1 MLDALLPSE
10 SGHIVGAEILEGLF
24 LTSVIWSLGAG
35 LLEEDRITFD
45 NYIKRLSALPQNPSE
60 GSVVGAGEVPIAY
73 PTLYEYYFDLK
84 KEKWI
89 PWHDIVPE
97 YVHDPTVKFSEILVP
112 TLDTVRTTWL
122 LSLMVNIKRP
132 VVLVGETGTSKT
144 ATTANFLRSLDKDTT
159 VSLTVSM
166 REFRLKVVIVL

>member
-10 SGHIVGAEILEGLF
+10 SGHVVGTETLEGLF

-35 LLEEDRITFD
+35 LLEEDRIIFD
-45 NYIKRLSALPQNPSE
+45 NYIKRLSALPQNPAE
-60 GSVVGAGEVPIAY
+60 GSVVGAGEVPIAHS
-73 PTLYEYYFDLK
+73 TLYEYYFDLK
-84 KEKWI
+84 QEKWI

-144 ATTANFLRSLDKDTT
+144 ATTGNFLRGLDKDTT
-159 VSLTVSM
+159 VSCLERLILLTFIYLL
-166 REFRLKVVIVL
+166 R